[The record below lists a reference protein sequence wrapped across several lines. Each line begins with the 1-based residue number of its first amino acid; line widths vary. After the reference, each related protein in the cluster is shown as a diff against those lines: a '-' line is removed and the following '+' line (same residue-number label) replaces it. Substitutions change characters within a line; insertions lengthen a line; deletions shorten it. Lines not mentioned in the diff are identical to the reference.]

1 MTDPLEEEEEE
12 EKEEDDRCEGFQHN
26 GKIRTW
32 PRLSHAWSVAILYYI
47 PKSSQLSTLF
57 RISVV
62 QYGPT
67 NVLSHA
73 SHVAADVLFSDL
85 HWVLQYRITFERLSF
100 SLTSLGCCGNVLR

>member
-12 EKEEDDRCEGFQHN
+12 EKEADARCEGFQHN
-26 GKIRTW
+26 GRIRTW
-32 PRLSHAWSVAILYYI
+32 PGLSHAWSVAILYYI

-73 SHVAADVLFSDL
+73 SHVAADVLFSDM
-85 HWVLQYRITFERLSF
+85 HWVLQYRITFESLSIVVMRF
-100 SLTSLGCCGNVLR
+100 GP